1 MLGAVAGRI
10 GVPAVWEVGYQGRL
24 LEEVTSK
31 EGYKGCIGIVRD
43 DRKGSSEKTS

>member
-1 MLGAVAGRI
+1 M
-10 GVPAVWEVGYQGRL
+10 GVPVIWEVGYQGWL

-31 EGYKGCIGIVRD
+31 EGYKGCTGIVRD